1 MLTRS
6 RRSQGRPPALQ
17 APAIPCPAARPDKPP
32 GAGSLSQLRVRLA
45 AATTARGSLALASH
59 HPVCPRTVTHC
70 LLHSEKVTTISAM
83 PSASTRAAMPEP
95 PPAPRL
101 RPDPPPATRPAS
113 RAPPQTRG
121 RTRRS
126 RASRPG
132 RTCALA
138 RAQPLRHRV
147 SCWRECGAAR
157 QLPVE
162 GPIRPP
168 ARRAGGGEGR
178 ERGATAPGRGRR
190 PVERRWLRLPVDVR
204 SRACRATEDM
214 NNYMKKTYY
223 NYTII

>member
-1 MLTRS
+1 M
-6 RRSQGRPPALQ
+6 Q
-17 APAIPCPAARPDKPP
+17 APAIPCPAARPDPPP

-45 AATTARGSLALASH
+45 AATTARGSLALGSH
-59 HPVCPRTVTHC
+59 HPVCPRTVTHS

-113 RAPPQTRG
+113 RAPP
-121 RTRRS
+121 RRWAGPDGAPP
-126 RASRPG
+126 RE
-132 RTCALA
+132 
-138 RAQPLRHRV
+138 PLRHRV
-147 SCWRECGAAR
+147 SCGRECGAAR

-162 GPIRPP
+162 GPIRP
-168 ARRAGGGEGR
+168 ARRAGVGGGGR
-178 ERGATAPGRGRR
+178 GRGATAPGRGRR